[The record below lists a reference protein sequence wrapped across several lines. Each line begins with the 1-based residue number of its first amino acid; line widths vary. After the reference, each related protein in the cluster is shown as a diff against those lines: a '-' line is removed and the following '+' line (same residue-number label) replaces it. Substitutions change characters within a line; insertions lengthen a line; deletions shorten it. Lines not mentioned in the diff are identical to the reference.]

1 MIFQNGIK
9 FLLKRFLRRRTR
21 SKDIFAYYWTRFF
34 PRKNKKTIKKFHS
47 YNFTCYIVVRVNNIF
62 VLKKKK
68 IKKLAATREAWHF
81 QISPIIFIIDERKR
95 GGITYFIPDRFIF
108 AKKGE
113 KFCNCFS
120 NWKLIFE
127 IYIFWHA
134 RIKDS
139 SGKISLFRKHFQ
151 IIKKFN
157 NVVLKGF

>member
-68 IKKLAATREAWHF
+68 IKKIYRSNPRSLTFSNFANNFYNRR
-81 QISPIIFIIDERKR
+81 ERKR
-95 GGITYFIPDRFIF
+95 GDNLFYTRSVYFCEKRRKVLQLFFKLEIDFWNIYFLTRARKRFV
-108 AKKGE
+108 GE
-113 KFCNCFS
+113 NIVVPEALS
-120 NWKLIFE
+120 NNQE
-127 IYIFWHA
+127 I
-134 RIKDS
+134 
-139 SGKISLFRKHFQ
+139 
-151 IIKKFN
+151 
-157 NVVLKGF
+157 